1 MVLDRQKVTIN
12 MLAYQM
18 SSLMAVAVSV
28 GIESNNPE
36 GGLSHDSKDED
47 IIETIVDIAN
57 GSPHSLGI
65 EMDNL
70 TENQCDMVVRA
81 FYDGAY
87 DRS

>member
-1 MVLDRQKVTIN
+1 
-12 MLAYQM
+12 MLVYQLAG
-18 SSLMAVAVSV
+18 LMAVAVSV

-70 TENQCDMVVRA
+70 TDDQRDLVVRA
-81 FYDGAY
+81 FFDGAY